1 MQADPAPATPPS
13 ALQQGK
19 ASFVRERQGTLLRS
33 RKLEQRL
40 PVRKVGPL
48 AAPPSGKRPQ
58 GTEARKQLHQ
68 VSGQTGG
75 SRVQPRPHGEVSR
88 QAMGSTAK
96 TAVKERG
103 VPVKSAG
110 HPIRKTAAIGKPGGK
125 PPVRAF
131 PARQARRASEAGA
144 RLAQTQKAA
153 KAARVTARQAAQAAN
168 RALRAVIAAAKALAA
183 AATAGGGVVI
193 AVVVVICLCGIILP
207 HRWAS
212 FLPGLM
218 KRPEPS
224 LPPRQW
230 HRSTANWERRSP
242 DAGGGW
248 I

>member
-1 MQADPAPATPPS
+1 M
-13 ALQQGK
+13 
-19 ASFVRERQGTLLRS
+19 
-33 RKLEQRL
+33 

-58 GTEARKQLHQ
+58 RYRGPQAATSGVRADRWFSCAAPASRGGLQAGYGQHRKDG
-68 VSGQTGG
+68 SKRTRRAGQIGWPSHSQKRLRLE
-75 SRVQPRPHGEVSR
+75 SRVE
-88 QAMGSTAK
+88 TAC
-96 TAVKERG
+96 
-103 VPVKSAG
+103 KS
-110 HPIRKTAAIGKPGGK
+110 
-125 PPVRAF
+125 V

-193 AVVVVICLCGIILP
+193 AVVVVICLCGIILASP
-207 HRWAS
+207 LAS

-242 DAGGGW
+242 VCRRGW